1 MFATEMDHF
10 KVLSENLNGSREIDE
25 QTFSAVAVLAERMD
39 RLKRSNPLFEQIS
52 FSPEIEELACSDALS
67 EIC

>member
-10 KVLSENLNGSREIDE
+10 EVLSDNLNGSREIDE
-25 QTFSAVAVLAERMD
+25 QTFSCVAVLAERMD

-52 FSPEIEELACSDALS
+52 FSPEVEELACSEALS

>member
-1 MFATEMDHF
+1 MFATETDNF
-10 KVLSENLNGSREIDE
+10 QILSQNLNGSREIDE
-25 QTFSAVAVLAERMD
+25 QTFSSVAVLAERMD

-52 FSPEIEELACSDALS
+52 FSPEIDELACSDALS

>member
-1 MFATEMDHF
+1 MIATEMDHF